1 LGASPSRIGLRS
13 RVIAAKHAK
22 REKKKEED
30 ARETR
35 EKTRKGNLSNFSLS
49 FFGVLS
55 RVSGDL
61 PCRDVK

>member
-35 EKTRKGNLSNFSLS
+35 EKGTSRIFPYPFLASFRVFRAISLAAT
-49 FFGVLS
+49 
-55 RVSGDL
+55 
-61 PCRDVK
+61 